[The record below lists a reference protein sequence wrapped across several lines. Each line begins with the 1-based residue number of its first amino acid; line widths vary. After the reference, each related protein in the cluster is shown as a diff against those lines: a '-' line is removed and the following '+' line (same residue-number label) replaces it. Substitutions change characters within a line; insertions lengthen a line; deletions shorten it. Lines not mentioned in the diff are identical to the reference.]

1 MPKRLRPCAAART
14 RQPIG
19 TLLQGIRQRKA
30 RQIQLCTARLQQ
42 PAPHCAGNF
51 ESQLGLALLNEKDK
65 HYTEAL
71 DGINRLIEQYPDN
84 PIGYAAR
91 GGIEAERKMF
101 MLAEYDFTEAIVRSP
116 DNQDY
121 ILQRIEVYIQ
131 QRKFSQAKRDLDLLV
146 KRGVSKPALKDFYD
160 RLK

>member
-1 MPKRLRPCAAART
+1 
-14 RQPIG
+14 
-19 TLLQGIRQRKA
+19 
-30 RQIQLCTARLQQ
+30 
-42 PAPHCAGNF
+42 
-51 ESQLGLALLNEKDK
+51 
-65 HYTEAL
+65 
-71 DGINRLIEQYPDN
+71 
-84 PIGYAAR
+84 
-91 GGIEAERKMF
+91 MF